1 MDDAV
6 GMGTLAGNQVSV
18 SQMHCAHVSVIQMV

>member
-6 GMGTLAGNQVSV
+6 GMGTLVGNQVSV
-18 SQMHCAHVSVIQMV
+18 LQMHCAHVSMIQMM